1 MLTLVIGN
9 KNYSSWS
16 LRPWLYLKQQGIAFS
31 EVNVSLYQGDYKAQL
46 ARYTPAGKVP
56 VLVDGATTVWDSLA
70 ILEYLAERFTDKPGW
85 PAAPEAR
92 ALARSVSAEMHS
104 GFQALRQNLCMNVRK
119 VYPWR
124 AAGAANAW
132 PPDVMTDVNRIEAAW
147 DECRARRS
155 GDGPFLFGQFSIADA
170 MYAPVVWR
178 FAGYSVPLGAS
189 ARAYVDAMLALPAMR
204 EWQAAAVA
212 ESVTLPQFER

>member
-16 LRPWLYLKQQGIAFS
+16 LRPWIYLKQQGISFD

-56 VLVDGATTVWDSLA
+56 VLVDGAATVWDSLA
-70 ILEYLAERFTDKPGW
+70 ILEYLSERYPDKPGW
-85 PAAPEAR
+85 PAAPRAR
-92 ALARSVSAEMHS
+92 ALARSVSAEMHA

-124 AAGAANAW
+124 PVGAANAW
-132 PPDVMTDVNRIEAAW
+132 PPEVSTEVARIEAAW
-147 DECRARRS
+147 EQCRALRS
-155 GDGPFLFGQFSIADA
+155 GDGPFLFGQYSIADA
-170 MYAPVVWR
+170 MYAPVAWR
-178 FAGYSVPLGAS
+178 LKGYSVPLGPGAT
-189 ARAYVDAMLALPAMR
+189 AYVDAMLALPAMR

-212 ESVTLPQFER
+212 EPITLPQFER

>member
-16 LRPWLYLKQQGIAFS
+16 LRPWVYLKQQGIAFD

-56 VLVDGATTVWDSLA
+56 VLIDGATTVWDSLA
-70 ILEYLAERFTDKPGW
+70 ILEYLAERYPDKPGW
-85 PAAPEAR
+85 PAAPQAR
-92 ALARSVSAEMHS
+92 ALARSVSAEMHA

-124 AAGAANAW
+124 PVGAANAW
-132 PPDVMTDVNRIEAAW
+132 PPEVSTEVARIEAAW
-147 DECRARRS
+147 EQCRALRS

-170 MYAPVVWR
+170 MYAPVAWR
-178 FAGYSVPLGAS
+178 LQGYSVPLGPGAT
-189 ARAYVDAMLALPAMR
+189 AYVEVMLALPAMR

-212 ESVTLPQFER
+212 EPITLPQFER